1 MYQSNKNNRHRGSDE
16 GHARLLLEADA
27 VASEG
32 DVVLGGQQGDQAEDQ
47 PAAGRDGTEVIEA
60 GPGAQ
65 SCSRAVVQSCSRAVN
80 SGAAGGVSLS
90 AGAPGVFG
98 SLGGLK

>member
-65 SCSRAVVQSCSRAVN
+65 SCSRAVVQSILAPLGASRCRRGRQGCLGRL
-80 SGAAGGVSLS
+80 GA
-90 AGAPGVFG
+90 
-98 SLGGLK
+98 

>member
-65 SCSRAVVQSCSRAVN
+65 SCSRAVN